1 MVALPHQSLKRR
13 IFGRRPRALRKFFQ
27 LLPALVILVPGI
39 EKRGRLRNVDED
51 RNFQLRA
58 FFKQRIEDGIVGM
71 DAFAVR
77 ILQVHAEI
85 LEDYQ
90 ALRAVSYIGGKALRR
105 ALAVSGSVDV
115 GVTRIREDDKAVG
128 IAAL

>member
-1 MVALPHQSLKRR
+1 M
-13 IFGRRPRALRKFFQ
+13 
-27 LLPALVILVPGI
+27 
-39 EKRGRLRNVDED
+39 DEHG
-51 RNFQLRA
+51 NLQLRA

-85 LEDYQ
+85 LEDFQ
-90 ALRAVSYIGGKALRR
+90 ALRAVAYIGGKALRR

-115 GVTRIREDDKAVG
+115 GVARIRKDSETVG
-128 IAAL
+128 VWSLNRRHRIPHRAPGATPEVPHYRRIR